1 MESCQQVC
9 VDNEINK
16 VIDQQILIAIAQIAI
31 TLSGFSGVV
40 GIFDGGFDSRR
51 RHELKTLLQ
60 QSGIALFASL
70 TPLIFSSQTGGS
82 YSAGNYE
89 LFWIISSSIYIC
101 ICAVFMVVWG
111 REILSREHHKS
122 LNYDLVFYLS
132 FFGVIAMLG
141 VNVVWVRDGY
151 LYNIALA
158 INLAYG
164 FMTFVRLVTAAKRQ
178 SD

>member
-1 MESCQQVC
+1 M
-9 VDNEINK
+9 
-16 VIDQQILIAIAQIAI
+16 IDQQILIAIAQIAI

-40 GIFDGGFDSRR
+40 GIFDRGFDARR

-82 YSAGNYE
+82 YRVGNYE
-89 LFWIISSSIYIC
+89 LFWIISSLIYIC
-101 ICAVFMVVWG
+101 ICAVFMVAWG
-111 REILSREHHKS
+111 REILLREHHKS
-122 LNYDLVFYLS
+122 HNYDLLFYLS

-141 VNVVWVRDGY
+141 INVVWVRDGY

-158 INLAYG
+158 VNLAAG
-164 FMTFVRLVTAAKRQ
+164 FMSFGRLVAAAKRQ
-178 SD
+178 DG